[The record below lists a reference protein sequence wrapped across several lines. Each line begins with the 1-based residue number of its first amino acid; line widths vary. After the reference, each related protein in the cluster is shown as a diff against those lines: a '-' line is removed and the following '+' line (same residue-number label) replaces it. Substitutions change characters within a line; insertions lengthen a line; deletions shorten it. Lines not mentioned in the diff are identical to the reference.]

1 MSEFKFACPHCE
13 QRIAVDAQA
22 SGQTIECP
30 GCRLPI
36 VVPAPPPDTGAAARA
51 PSALHRTHPLRRT
64 SPGPAG
70 PHAPPPPVRP
80 PPSSESTG
88 APPPAPALPKGRA
101 ARLKSGQ
108 RAAAVLESLHPQI
121 GTLTPAIKKDI
132 ILAVRE
138 CIAEESRW
146 VPGRNASGRPVYAV
160 RLEGQNLVPVSIS
173 DPAATRF
180 SLWGALL
187 RELQRRY
194 VTQTATGRTELLDQ
208 EIPAA
213 IRSVLL
219 QSISEADR
227 KAGPDPLASKDPLA
241 ISHAQCLQV
250 LDVLTGRPDSSSA
263 PRQAPSVPHSTVDIE
278 ELLDRLARNETVTS
292 SEIIHAFHAAVQKLN
307 ARVSELEKRGRT

>member
-1 MSEFKFACPHCE
+1 MSELKFACPHCE

-36 VVPAPPPDTGAAARA
+36 MVPAPPPEAGAAGHA
-51 PSALHRTHPLRRT
+51 PSAAHRTHPPRRT
-64 SPGPAG
+64 PSAPAG
-70 PHAPPPPVRP
+70 SHAPPSPVRP
-80 PPSSESTG
+80 PGSNGPPD
-88 APPPAPALPKGRA
+88 APPAAAAPPKGRSV
-101 ARLKSGQ
+101 RFKSAQ

-121 GTLTPAIKKDI
+121 GALTPSIKKQI

-146 VPGRNASGRPVYAV
+146 VPGRNASGKPVYAV
-160 RLEGQNLVPVSIS
+160 RPEGQDLVPVSIS
-173 DPAATRF
+173 DPAATRY

-187 RELQRRY
+187 RELQSRY

-219 QSISEADR
+219 RSVSEADR
-227 KAGPDPLASKDPLA
+227 KAGPDPLASKDPLS

-250 LDVLTGRPDSSSA
+250 LDVLAGRSDSTSA
-263 PRQAPSVPHSTVDIE
+263 PPRAPSLPHSTVDIE
-278 ELLDRLARNETVTS
+278 ELLERLARNESVTS
-292 SEIIHAFHAAVQKLN
+292 SEIIHAFHAAVQKLES
-307 ARVSELEKRGRT
+307 RLIELEKQG

>member
-1 MSEFKFACPHCE
+1 M
-13 QRIAVDAQA
+13 
-22 SGQTIECP
+22 
-30 GCRLPI
+30 
-36 VVPAPPPDTGAAARA
+36 
-51 PSALHRTHPLRRT
+51 
-64 SPGPAG
+64 
-70 PHAPPPPVRP
+70 
-80 PPSSESTG
+80 
-88 APPPAPALPKGRA
+88 
-101 ARLKSGQ
+101 
-108 RAAAVLESLHPQI
+108 
-121 GTLTPAIKKDI
+121 
-132 ILAVRE
+132 
-138 CIAEESRW
+138 
-146 VPGRNASGRPVYAV
+146 PGRNASGKPVYAA
-160 RLEGQNLVPVSIS
+160 RPEGQDLVPVSIS

-263 PRQAPSVPHSTVDIE
+263 PRQAPPLLHSTVDIE
-278 ELLDRLARNETVTS
+278 ELLDRLARNESVTS
-292 SEIIHAFHAAVQKLN
+292 SEIIHAFHAAVQKLD